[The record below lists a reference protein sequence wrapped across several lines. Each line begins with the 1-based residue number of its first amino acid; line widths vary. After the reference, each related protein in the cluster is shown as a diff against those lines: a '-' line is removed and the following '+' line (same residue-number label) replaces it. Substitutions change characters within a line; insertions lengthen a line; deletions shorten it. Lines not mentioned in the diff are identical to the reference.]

1 MRSMTDAS
9 TVVDEFKKQDI
20 PVYAE
25 LNTGYFEAIEIKIM
39 ISFLKVIDNPRQ
51 DIPLASV
58 LRSPIIGLDEE
69 ELANIRLVNK
79 RDSYYNALK
88 QFEKQQ
94 TKGETLSKVKRFLDL
109 LQLFRRAARQGA
121 LSEQIGRAHV

>member
-25 LNTGYFEAIEIKIM
+25 FNTGYFGAIEIKIM

-69 ELANIRLVNK
+69 ELANIRLVNQ
-79 RDSYYNALK
+79 RDSYYNALT
-88 QFEKQQ
+88 QFEKHKY
-94 TKGETLSKVKRFLDL
+94 KGEERS
-109 LQLFRRAARQGA
+109 
-121 LSEQIGRAHV
+121 HVNSLV